1 MPVLGIDLGGSKI
14 LAALIDGP
22 NILERAETSTDR
34 EAGPS
39 VWMDQVDGLIRNC
52 SDRFQCAGLAVTG
65 LVREGMWSALNP
77 ETLGLTDPFPLAEAA
92 QARLQVPLRLANDA
106 QAAAW
111 GEFRHGAG
119 AGHDM
124 VFLTISTGIGG
135 GIVSGGRLIAGASG
149 LAGNVGQLLPFFDV
163 GDTTLFEETASGRW
177 IAAKAG
183 EPDARSAFAKAAEDP
198 NSIAATV
205 IARSAERV
213 ARLCTNLQLLV
224 DPEVIVIGGGVG
236 LARGYLDRVKQA
248 AATASQVPKI
258 SPAELG
264 AEAGVIG
271 IAALAEELLAEE
283 LNERLTNDQ
292 QIRRT
297 R

>member
-14 LAALIDGP
+14 LAALTDGP
-22 NILERAETSTDR
+22 NVLERAETATDR

-39 VWMDQVDGLIRNC
+39 VWLDQIDGLVRNWPN
-52 SDRFQCAGLAVTG
+52 RFHCAGLAVTG

-92 QARLQVPLRLANDA
+92 QARLQVPVRLANDA

-119 AGHDM
+119 AGRDL

-135 GIVSGGRLIAGASG
+135 GIVSGGQLISGASG
-149 LAGNVGQLLPFFDV
+149 LAGNVGQLLPIFEV
-163 GDTTLFEETASGRW
+163 GDATLFEETASGRW
-177 IAAKAG
+177 IAAQAG

-198 NSIAATV
+198 NSIAATA

-224 DPEVIVIGGGVG
+224 DPEIIVIGGGVG
-236 LARGYLDRVKQA
+236 LAPGYLDRVKQA
-248 AATASQVPKI
+248 AATASQVSKI
-258 SPAELG
+258 LPAKLG

-271 IAALAEELLAEE
+271 IAALAEEL
-283 LNERLTNDQ
+283 NESLTNDQ

>member
-1 MPVLGIDLGGSKI
+1 MPVLGVDLGGSKI

-22 NILERAETSTDR
+22 DVLERAETPTDR
-34 EAGPS
+34 KAGPS
-39 VWMDQVDGLIRNC
+39 GWLDQVDGLVRNW

-65 LVREGMWSALNP
+65 LVRDGMWSALNP
-77 ETLGLTDPFPLAEAA
+77 ETLSLTEPFPLADAA
-92 QARLQVPLRLANDA
+92 HARLRVPVKLANDA

-119 AGHDM
+119 AGRDL

-135 GIVSGGRLIAGASG
+135 GIVSGGRLITGASG
-149 LAGNVGQLLPFFDV
+149 LAGNVGQMLSLSKLD
-163 GDTTLFEETASGRW
+163 DATLFEETASGRW

-213 ARLCTNLQLLV
+213 ARLCTNMQLLV
-224 DPEVIVIGGGVG
+224 DPEIIVIGGGVG
-236 LARGYLDRVKQA
+236 LAPGYLDRVKQA
-248 AATASQVPKI
+248 VSTASQVPKI
-258 SPAELG
+258 SPAKLG

-271 IAALAEELLAEE
+271 IAALAAD
-283 LNERLTNDQ
+283 LNQSPTNDQ
-292 QIRRT
+292 QMRRT